1 MYLQHTI
8 AIMRDNEFHLD
19 ISLFLFWI
27 IKKKGRAKKKKKKRR
42 KKKKKKRKKIIETF
56 VKFHRRFFF
65 VIITFAKREK
75 ETIAQRSSSAYIK
88 NLNISKKPSRS
99 LEEINDDDI
108 RLRLHT
114 QKYLR
119 NRLLRN
125 LRPHVLRVSA
135 LVQVP

>member
-1 MYLQHTI
+1 MVYLQYTI
-8 AIMRDNEFHLD
+8 AIMQDNEFHLD

-27 IKKKGRAKKKKKKRR
+27 IKKKEALKKKK
-42 KKKKKKRKKIIETF
+42 KKIIETF

-88 NLNISKKPSRS
+88 NFNISKKPSRS

-135 LVQVP
+135 LVQVL

>member
-1 MYLQHTI
+1 MKIHAMVYLQHTI
-8 AIMRDNEFHLD
+8 AIMQDNEFHLD

-27 IKKKGRAKKKKKKRR
+27 IKKKEALKKKK
-42 KKKKKKRKKIIETF
+42 KKIIETF

-88 NLNISKKPSRS
+88 NFNISKKPSRS

>member
-27 IKKKGRAKKKKKKRR
+27 IKKKGRA
-42 KKKKKKRKKIIETF
+42 KKKKKRKKIIETF

>member
-1 MYLQHTI
+1 MVYLQHTI
-8 AIMRDNEFHLD
+8 TIMQDNEFHLD

-27 IKKKGRAKKKKKKRR
+27 IKKKEALKKKK
-42 KKKKKKRKKIIETF
+42 KKIIETF

-88 NLNISKKPSRS
+88 NFNISKKPSRS

>member
-27 IKKKGRAKKKKKKRR
+27 IKKKGRA

>member
-1 MYLQHTI
+1 MKIHVSSTYYCYYARQRVSSRYFFIPFL
-8 AIMRDNEFHLD
+8 DN
-19 ISLFLFWI
+19 
-27 IKKKGRAKKKKKKRR
+27 KKKKEEL
-42 KKKKKKRKKIIETF
+42 KKKKRKKIIETF

>member
-1 MYLQHTI
+1 MKIH
-8 AIMRDNEFHLD
+8 AIHVSSTYYCYYVRQRVSSRYFLIPFLDN
-19 ISLFLFWI
+19 
-27 IKKKGRAKKKKKKRR
+27 KKKEELKKKKKK
-42 KKKKKKRKKIIETF
+42 IIEIF

-88 NLNISKKPSRS
+88 NLIISKKPSRS

>member
-27 IKKKGRAKKKKKKRR
+27 IKKKEEL
-42 KKKKKKRKKIIETF
+42 KKKKRKKIIETF

>member
-27 IKKKGRAKKKKKKRR
+27 IKKKGRA
-42 KKKKKKRKKIIETF
+42 KKKKRKKIIETF

>member
-1 MYLQHTI
+1 MKIHVSSTYYCYYARQRVSSRYFFIPFL
-8 AIMRDNEFHLD
+8 DN
-19 ISLFLFWI
+19 
-27 IKKKGRAKKKKKKRR
+27 
-42 KKKKKKRKKIIETF
+42 KKKRKKIIETF